1 MALSSSSRLALRYKP
16 EATFGT
22 PVSASACYA
31 LRTTGESLDYGVSTT
46 TSQEIRSD
54 RATTDLIV
62 TDASASGGFSFELSY
77 GEYDWFLESALQ
89 STFSTVFGTNGVSA
103 AVPTSATFAASTLTA
118 GAATTGVNA
127 FTNLALGQWVKIA
140 GSSISGQNIWAQVS
154 KSVSPT
160 STVLTFEGTPFTG
173 LTGNGGAAVTVSSAR
188 LSNGTTQRSATIERF
203 FSDITQYATH
213 RGKTVDNFSLD
224 VSTGGLVTGSFDFMG
239 KDMAIQATSQLHAT
253 VTPSLAN
260 GILSAVNS
268 VVNVLENGAALSGTF
283 VQSLKMSYANV
294 LRGQKAIGVLGNAGI
309 GSGSIGIK
317 LNLSMYFAD
326 ATIYNKFLANT
337 STSFSWR
344 FQDTAGNGYVFTLPY
359 AKYSAGKVNAGAI
372 NQDISADFEITGLL
386 DTVTGKMLLIDRG
399 GVAVVPV
406 T

>member
-1 MALSSSSRLALRYKP
+1 MPLSSSSRLGLRYKP
-16 EATFGT
+16 EAVFGT

-62 TDASASGGFSFELSY
+62 TDANASGGFNFELSY

-103 AVPTSATFAASTLTA
+103 VVPTSATFAAGTLTA

-127 FTNLALGQWVKIA
+127 FTNLVLGQWVKIA
-140 GSSISGQNIWAQVS
+140 GSSNALQNIWAQVS
-154 KSVSPT
+154 KTVSPT
-160 STVLTFEGTPFTG
+160 STVLTFEGTPFTAA
-173 LTGNGGAAVTVSSAR
+173 TGAGGAAVTVSSAR

-213 RGKTVDNFSLD
+213 KGKTVDNFMLD

-239 KDMAIQATSQLHAT
+239 KDMTIQGSSLLHAT
-253 VTPSLAN
+253 VNNSLSN
-260 GILSAVNS
+260 GILSATNS

-283 VQSLKMSYANV
+283 VQSLKMSYANA
-294 LRGQKAIGVLGNAGI
+294 LRGQKAIGVLGNAGV
-309 GSGSIGIK
+309 GSGSIGIT

-326 ATIYNKFLANT
+326 ATIYNKFLNNT
-337 STSFSWR
+337 ATSFSWR

-386 DTVTGKMLLIDRG
+386 DTVTSKMILIDRA
-399 GVAVVPV
+399 GVAVVPA

>member
-1 MALSSSSRLALRYKP
+1 MPLASSSRLGLRYKP
-16 EATFGT
+16 EASFGT

-31 LRTTGESLDYGVSTT
+31 LRTTGETLDYGVSTT
-46 TSQEIRSD
+46 TSNEIRSD
-54 RATTDLIV
+54 RATTDLII
-62 TDASASGGFSFELSY
+62 TDANASGGFNFELSY

-89 STFSTVFGTNGVSA
+89 NTFTVFGTNGVG
-103 AVPTSATFAASTLTA
+103 AVIPTSATFAAGTLTA
-118 GAATTGVNA
+118 GAATSGA
-127 FTNLALGQWVKIA
+127 SIFTALALGQWVKIA
-140 GSSISGQNIWAQVS
+140 GSSINGQNIWAQVS
-154 KSVSPT
+154 KTVSPT

-173 LTGNGGAAVTVSSAR
+173 LTGNGGAAVTVSSSR
-188 LSNGTTQRSATIERF
+188 LGNGTTQRSATIERF

-213 RGKTVDNFSLD
+213 KGKTVDNFSLD

-253 VTPSLAN
+253 VTSSLAN
-260 GILSAVNS
+260 GILSATNS

-309 GSGSIGIK
+309 GSGSIGVK

-326 ATIYNKFLANT
+326 ATIYNKFLNNT
-337 STSFSWR
+337 ATSFSWR

-399 GVAVVPV
+399 GVAVVPA